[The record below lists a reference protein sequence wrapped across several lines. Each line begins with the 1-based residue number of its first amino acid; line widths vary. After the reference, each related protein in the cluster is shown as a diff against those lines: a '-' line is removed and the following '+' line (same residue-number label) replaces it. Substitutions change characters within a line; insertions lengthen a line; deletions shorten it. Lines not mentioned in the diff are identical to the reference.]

1 MNLLIHADPGARSGF
16 LAAWLTDRLVRVSFD
31 SGVEL
36 TPRYVKIHHLTDPDN
51 IKLFNGIKIR
61 IKPNIEYIDLLTLL
75 FLRKNVYTQFP
86 EFTKDEYSLETFT
99 KLTEFSNEI
108 FQWDSELD
116 YSLYDYVINFGDTFD
131 NEYMKE
137 FYTTLTGKIS
147 TNKSI
152 GILEQTNKINQISI
166 NRNHACSII
175 KLILVL
181 EQKLNLKEE
190 HRFWSI
196 VDIYNNT
203 PVDQLYE
210 TVYNSIK
217 PENYG
222 ILLT

>member
-16 LAAWLTDRLVRVSFD
+16 LAAWLTDRLTRVSFD

-36 TPRYVKIHHLTDPDN
+36 NPQFVKIHHLVNPAN
-51 IKLFNGIKIR
+51 IKLFDGIKIR
-61 IKPNIEYIDLLTLL
+61 IKPNLEYIDLLTLL

-99 KLTEFSNEI
+99 KLTDFSNEI

-116 YSLYDYVINFGDTFD
+116 YSLYDYVINFGDTFN

-137 FYTTLTGKIS
+137 FYTTITGKIS

-166 NRNHACSII
+166 NKNHACSIV